1 MENLNF
7 FKLLFFRIYH
17 FLFIERFFKKLS
29 FNFPENIFRWNLIQ
43 LIIDK
48 NNLCNMVI
56 YKKIDTSLKKFL
68 NDLLNLKINKLNTNL
83 CK

>member
-7 FKLLFFRIYH
+7 FKLLFFRVYH

-48 NNLCNMVI
+48 NNFEDYLEIGCDKNQSFS
-56 YKKIDTSLKKFL
+56 KIIVNNQLGGEDV
-68 NDLLNLKINKLNTNL
+68 
-83 CK
+83 